1 MRFCRVMLNVL
12 IMLIALLIS
21 AICGIALGK
30 AIIETEEDGY
40 WK

>member
-1 MRFCRVMLNVL
+1 MGFVMSILGKIIIVV
-12 IMLIALLIS
+12 IFIIS
-21 AICGIALGK
+21 DIALGK